1 MSGQLAVVTGAS
13 SGIGA
18 ATAQAL
24 GARGWTVVLVARR
37 QAPLDALAI
46 RIAAVGADPVVAA
59 LDAADPDTVAAMA
72 DGIRAEHGVP
82 DVIVNAAGVGGW
94 RWPED
99 TTPAEME
106 NSLDAPF
113 RAAFHVTQA
122 FLGDMIA
129 RGSGRIVHVGSPAAI
144 QPWPGATAYTISR
157 WALRGYHEALRQD
170 LAGTGVTTSHVAFTE
185 VTTPY
190 FDTNPGARERRPWLG
205 RLARTLTP
213 AETAEVILRT
223 IDRPRPQVLHP
234 AMLRVLVVV
243 HRMAPG
249 VATWF
254 VRITGAK
261 RAVGS

>member
-18 ATAQAL
+18 ATAEAL